1 MKKTRSSRFSASVL
15 LPMVIALCLGLTA
28 CGASA
33 AGGKNEAETVTETAA
48 DTGDIKTEAAAEGGD
63 SLTSPAALS
72 SPQTAGRKLIRNVDL
87 WTETED
93 FDGLLRSIHEQVAS
107 LSGYVEQ
114 SDVSGSSIQ
123 HDSRP
128 SRRHASI
135 TARIPA
141 DRLDSFLQAVEG
153 QANVTERSETTTDVT
168 LQYSDL
174 ESRKKTL
181 TTEQERIWA
190 LLEKAD
196 TLEAVIALEE
206 RLSEIRYQLESMESQ
221 LKLYDNQ
228 VDYSTVSIRISEVTV
243 YTPTASQS
251 VGTRIRD
258 GFKRNLFAV
267 KTAVVDLFVLTA
279 STLPIWLPVILVFA
293 AATAGIRY
301 YIGRNSSGEKKE
313 KGKKNKE
320 PMKKQADPRPG
331 ENLPGGPSD
340 PSAK

>member
-1 MKKTRSSRFSASVL
+1 MKKKRSSRFSASVL

-33 AGGKNEAETVTETAA
+33 AGGKNEAETVMETAA
-48 DTGDIKTEAAAEGGD
+48 AAGDTQGETVTEGGD
-63 SLTSPAALS
+63 SLTSPASLS

-87 WTETED
+87 WAETED
-93 FDGLLRSIHEQVAS
+93 FEGLLRSIHEQVSS

-123 HDSRP
+123 RDSRP

-141 DRLDSFLQAVEG
+141 DQLDSFLQVVED
-153 QANVTERSETTTDVT
+153 QANVTERSETATDVT

-221 LKLYDNQ
+221 LRLYDNQ
-228 VDYSTVSIRISEVTV
+228 VEYSILRLDLSEVTN
-243 YTPTASQS
+243 YSPTEPQ
-251 VGTRIRD
+251 TIWQRIRT
-258 GFKRNLFAV
+258 GFVENAHRAAGLFSS
-267 KTAVVDLFVLTA
+267 LFVGIII
-279 STLPIWLPVILVFA
+279 SVPFWVPA
-293 AATAGIRY
+293 AAILFIFY
-301 YIGRNSSGEKKE
+301 FIGRKYAKKHGEKK
-313 KGKKNKE
+313 
-320 PMKKQADPRPG
+320 
-331 ENLPGGPSD
+331 
-340 PSAK
+340 

>member
-1 MKKTRSSRFSASVL
+1 MKKKRSSRFSASVL

-33 AGGKNEAETVTETAA
+33 AGGKNEAETVMETAA
-48 DTGDIKTEAAAEGGD
+48 AAGDTQGETVTEGGD
-63 SLTSPAALS
+63 SLTSPASLS

-87 WTETED
+87 WAETED
-93 FDGLLRSIHEQVAS
+93 FEGLLRSIHEQVSS

-123 HDSRP
+123 RDSRP

-141 DRLDSFLQAVEG
+141 DQLDSFLQVVED
-153 QANVTERSETTTDVT
+153 QANVTERSETATDVT

-206 RLSEIRYQLESMESQ
+206 RLSEIRYQLES
-221 LKLYDNQ
+221 
-228 VDYSTVSIRISEVTV
+228 IHISEVAV
-243 YTPTASQS
+243 YTPTGSQS
-251 VGTRIRD
+251 VGARIQD
-258 GFKRNLFAV
+258 GFKRNLTSV
-267 KTAVVDLFVLTA
+267 KTAVVDLFVLVA
-279 STLPIWLPVILVFA
+279 STLPIWLPAILVFA
-293 AATAGIRY
+293 AAAAGIRY
-301 YIGRNSSGEKKE
+301 YIGRNSSGEKGKKDTCASKKDLGDIKE
-313 KGKKNKE
+313 K
-320 PMKKQADPRPG
+320 
-331 ENLPGGPSD
+331 S
-340 PSAK
+340 

>member
-1 MKKTRSSRFSASVL
+1 MKKKRSSRFSTSVL

-33 AGGKNEAETVTETAA
+33 AGGKNEAETVMETAA
-48 DTGDIKTEAAAEGGD
+48 AAGDTQGETVTEGGD
-63 SLTSPAALS
+63 SLTSPASLS

-87 WTETED
+87 WAETED
-93 FDGLLRSIHEQVAS
+93 FEGLLRSIHEQVAS

-123 HDSRP
+123 RDSRP

-141 DRLDSFLQAVEG
+141 DQLDSFLQVVED
-153 QANVTERSETTTDVT
+153 QANVTERSETATDVT

-228 VDYSTVSIRISEVTV
+228 VDYSTVSIHISEVAV
-243 YTPTASQS
+243 YTPTGSQS
-251 VGTRIRD
+251 VGTRIQD
-258 GFKRNLFAV
+258 GFKRNLTSV
-267 KTAVVDLFVLTA
+267 KTAVVDLFVLVA

-293 AATAGIRY
+293 AAAAGIRY
-301 YIGRNSSGEKKE
+301 NIGRNSSGEK
-313 KGKKNKE
+313 GKKDEK
-320 PMKKQADPRPG
+320 PKKKLDDLRPG
-331 ENLPGGPSD
+331 GTPPGGPSD

>member
-1 MKKTRSSRFSASVL
+1 MKKKRSSRFSASVL

-33 AGGKNEAETVTETAA
+33 AGGKNEAETVMETAA
-48 DTGDIKTEAAAEGGD
+48 AAGDTQGETVTEGGD
-63 SLTSPAALS
+63 SLTSPASLS

-87 WTETED
+87 WAETED
-93 FDGLLRSIHEQVAS
+93 FEGLLRSIHEQVAS

-123 HDSRP
+123 RDSRP

-141 DRLDSFLQAVEG
+141 DQLDSFLQVVED
-153 QANVTERSETTTDVT
+153 QANVTERSETATDVT

-206 RLSEIRYQLESMESQ
+206 RLSEIRYQLESME
-221 LKLYDNQ
+221 
-228 VDYSTVSIRISEVTV
+228 
-243 YTPTASQS
+243 
-251 VGTRIRD
+251 
-258 GFKRNLFAV
+258 
-267 KTAVVDLFVLTA
+267 
-279 STLPIWLPVILVFA
+279 
-293 AATAGIRY
+293 
-301 YIGRNSSGEKKE
+301 
-313 KGKKNKE
+313 
-320 PMKKQADPRPG
+320 
-331 ENLPGGPSD
+331 
-340 PSAK
+340 

>member
-1 MKKTRSSRFSASVL
+1 
-15 LPMVIALCLGLTA
+15 MVIALCLGLTA

-33 AGGKNEAETVTETAA
+33 AGGKNEAETVMETAA
-48 DTGDIKTEAAAEGGD
+48 AAGDTNGETVTEGGD
-63 SLTSPAALS
+63 SLTSPASLS

-87 WTETED
+87 WAETED
-93 FDGLLRSIHEQVAS
+93 FEGLLRSIHEQVSS

-123 HDSRP
+123 RDSRP

-141 DRLDSFLQAVEG
+141 DQLDSFLQVVED
-153 QANVTERSETTTDVT
+153 QANVTERSETATDVT

-228 VDYSTVSIRISEVTV
+228 VDYSTVSIHISEVAV
-243 YTPTASQS
+243 YTPTGSQS
-251 VGTRIRD
+251 VGARIQD
-258 GFKRNLFAV
+258 GFKRNLTSV
-267 KTAVVDLFVLTA
+267 KTAVVDLFVLVA
-279 STLPIWLPVILVFA
+279 STLPIWLPAILVFA
-293 AATAGIRY
+293 AAAAGIRY
-301 YIGRNSSGEKKE
+301 YIGRNSSGEK
-313 KGKKNKE
+313 GKKDEK
-320 PMKKQADPRPG
+320 PKKKLDDLRPG
-331 ENLPGGPSD
+331 GTPPGGPSD

>member
-1 MKKTRSSRFSASVL
+1 MKKKRSSKISAAVL

-33 AGGKNEAETVTETAA
+33 AAGKNEAETIMETSAAAGDMKTETAA
-48 DTGDIKTEAAAEGGD
+48 EDGD
-63 SLTSPAALS
+63 SLKSPASLS
-72 SPQTAGRKLIRNVDL
+72 SPQTTGRKLIRNVDL
-87 WTETED
+87 WAETED

-123 HDSRP
+123 YDSRP

-141 DRLDSFLQAVEG
+141 DRLDSFLQVVED

-228 VDYSTVSIRISEVTV
+228 VDYSTVSIRISEVAV
-243 YTPTASQS
+243 YTPTGSQS

-258 GFKRNLFAV
+258 GFKRNLSSV
-267 KTAVVDLFVLTA
+267 KTTVVDLFVLVA
-279 STLPIWLPVILVFA
+279 STLPIWLPAILVFA
-293 AATAGIRY
+293 AAAAGIRY
-301 YIGRNSSGEKKE
+301 YIGRNSSGEK
-313 KGKKNKE
+313 GKKDEK
-320 PMKKQADPRPG
+320 PKKKQDNLRPG
-331 ENLPGGPSD
+331 GNPPGGPSD

>member
-1 MKKTRSSRFSASVL
+1 MTGLILFLLHFHRPVHSSGDLLFHIRDKAGKLPGALVAFEAASYGNRTVGL
-15 LPMVIALCLGLTA
+15 LLLSYDQHVGDLLGL
-28 CGASA
+28 GL
-33 AGGKNEAETVTETAA
+33 A
-48 DTGDIKTEAAAEGGD
+48 DLVA
-63 SLTSPAALS
+63 
-72 SPQTAGRKLIRNVDL
+72 DL
-87 WTETED
+87 
-93 FDGLLRSIHEQVAS
+93 L
-107 LSGYVEQ
+107 
-114 SDVSGSSIQ
+114 VSGSSIQ
-123 HDSRP
+123 RDSRP

-141 DRLDSFLQAVEG
+141 DQLDSFLQVVED

-228 VDYSTVSIRISEVTV
+228 VDYSTVSIHISEVAV
-243 YTPTASQS
+243 YTPTDSQS
-251 VGTRIRD
+251 VGARIQD
-258 GFKRNLFAV
+258 GFKRNLTSV
-267 KTAVVDLFVLTA
+267 KTTVVDLFVLVA
-279 STLPIWLPVILVFA
+279 STLPIWFPAILVFA
-293 AATAGIRY
+293 AAAAGIRY
-301 YIGRNSSGEKKE
+301 YIGRNSSGEKE
-313 KGKKNKE
+313 KKDEKPKKKL
-320 PMKKQADPRPG
+320 DDLRPG
-331 ENLPGGPSD
+331 GTPPGGPSD